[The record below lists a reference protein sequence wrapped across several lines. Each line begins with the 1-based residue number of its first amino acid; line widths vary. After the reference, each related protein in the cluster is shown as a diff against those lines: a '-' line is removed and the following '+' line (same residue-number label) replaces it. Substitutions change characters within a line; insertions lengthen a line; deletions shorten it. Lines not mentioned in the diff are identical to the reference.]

1 MGEPVVGPGADRLDA
16 LLEVLREREDTI
28 LDAAATETDMEA
40 ARLRSGLGLILE
52 FIGHERGDEGG
63 DEDQART
70 FREAS
75 TRLARQG
82 AAAERVLA
90 GYLALNWAVWDVVSG
105 LKDES
110 PMAAVELADR
120 LIRGLH
126 VAVAEMADAY
136 ADVEVELAAAHADRR
151 RSVLDDLLGGPRD
164 TPDDRARVR
173 RRSERYGL
181 SPDGA
186 YRLTLI
192 QQIGAADETLV
203 ATVGRLES
211 LISAPVSHH
220 RRQPGI
226 ALPMVLEWHGRI
238 LVLARA
244 DWVGVPRL
252 RAALETCLGDE
263 WVAVDMAHVVG
274 FEALGAAPTQAEY
287 AVAVAADL
295 GRRGWVGDPATLAL
309 ETTFLLDPTL
319 ARAAIEHELGALLA
333 DERMGEELIETLE
346 VYLASRQNI
355 RETARRLHLASRTVA
370 YRLARIEALL
380 GTTLDGDGS
389 VRIAAA
395 LLALRVVRQ
404 SAKPGRWGARP
415 GSR

>member
-1 MGEPVVGPGADRLDA
+1 VTDPVASQADTRIDALLDA
-16 LLEVLREREDTI
+16 LRSREDEVL
-28 LDAAATETDMEA
+28 AVAATETDMEPE
-40 ARLRSGLGLILE
+40 RLRSGLGLIVD
-52 FIGHERGDEGG
+52 FISRERGAH
-63 DEDQART
+63 DQVRA

-90 GYLALNWAVWDVVSG
+90 GYLALNWAVWDVVSEV
-105 LKDES
+105 KDAS
-110 PMAAVELADR
+110 PAAAVELADR
-120 LIRGLH
+120 LINGLH

-136 ADVEVELAAAHADRR
+136 ADVEVELAVAHADRR
-151 RSVLDDLLGGPRD
+151 RSVLEELLGSPRVN
-164 TPDDRARVR
+164 PDDRARVR

-192 QQIGAADETLV
+192 QPIGLPDEALAEV
-203 ATVGRLES
+203 IVQLERHT
-211 LISAPVSHH
+211 SAPHAHH

-226 ALPMVLEWHGRI
+226 VLPVVLEWHGRV

-244 DWVGVPRL
+244 DWVGVGRL
-252 RAALETCLGDE
+252 RAGLATCLGDD
-263 WVAVDMAHVVG
+263 WVAVDMRHIDG
-274 FEALGAAPTQAEY
+274 FDALGTAPAQAEY
-287 AVAVAADL
+287 AVSVAADL

-319 ARAAIEHELGALLA
+319 ARAAIEHELGPLLA
-333 DERMGEELIETLE
+333 DERMGQELIETLE

-355 RETARRLHLASRTVA
+355 RETGRRLHLASRTVA
-370 YRLARIEALL
+370 YRLERIESLL
-380 GTTLDGDGS
+380 GTSLEGEGS

-404 SAKPGRWGARP
+404 SAKPGRGRGP
-415 GSR
+415 GF